1 MAKLFRKEYNIH
13 ANSWYF
19 RDHVLK
25 TEKGD
30 ILFWKSIDQNGN
42 YNLIFFAQ
50 NFFKKFFPG
59 IVRIKYD
66 AKNATILEHYC
77 SEDLDKSCNHYLTV
91 VDYSYK
97 YLSDD
102 ILEDDDIIEVYNRS
116 DLKFDEDFQ
125 TRYAKSY
132 ITISELFNPK
142 SDKIR
147 LTFNGY
153 DEFDLRIISYIK
165 AEKEVKKA
173 TSKDIQRAEKQ
184 MKVFREEELTLLA
197 VLNHYKCSFS
207 SKNSFFSFYKKDF
220 NLILPHLRYL
230 QDKIF
235 IAETGDK
242 IIWQEKKLPIHF
254 KIEKLKQDKAILRAD
269 FEQDISASFYFN
281 SIYIFIRNELYKVDL
296 PFKSNLF
303 KEMCESGIILSPKDI
318 IYYHAV
324 VAKQLTLSNYYLDID
339 EDIILPEIYDNR
351 PKIYFQLSKEEQA
364 VVMNGSLIYNDIIS
378 LPLSVIRLNS
388 NLINYEYE
396 EGLKAWFYI
405 PPLVFNE
412 VFEFLEKLPNPQYQ
426 RLESDSQ
433 LYFEGALS
441 IDLLKKAIFE
451 LSNEDWNIQLSDE
464 LKKDFVY
471 KVHLQAE
478 IKTQTKEEINWF
490 NYEVTY
496 KYKDFSFTHKELKK
510 FFNSNQKFMTLA
522 DGRLIFF
529 ENKEVFNQMENLLN
543 KSDQTKDKV
552 YSMSYQNI
560 PYFFKMVNDNPAIKL
575 YGDKYIDSMSQDLLR
590 GKLKNSP
597 EVPFFL
603 NHIMRSY
610 QRSGYKW
617 LKMLE
622 HYQLNGILADEM
634 GLGKTIQA
642 ISVLAEV
649 PQGQKSIIICPKTL
663 IYNWAAE
670 FKKFKLDKSFI
681 IYEGNRQE
689 RIDMLNKV
697 NFDILIASYSIIQND
712 IEFLGQTNF
721 YYVVLDEAQHIKN
734 VTALRTKAI
743 KKLKSQHRIALT
755 GTPLENDISEIWS
768 LFDFLLPSY
777 LMSKQR
783 FVRTFSGTENI
794 DKREDLNKM
803 ISPFIL
809 RRKKSDVLLE
819 LPNKQEQIAF
829 CKLSPVQEKV
839 YMQLLEKIKK
849 SYFNQNQEEKI
860 NYINILTALMKLRQI
875 CDHPSLVEKSIKN
888 DFEISSKVELLQEL
902 ILDAIDSD
910 RKILVFSQFIGML
923 QIVKK
928 MLEKH
933 GIPYEY
939 LDGKT
944 KDRQQHIENFNN
956 NTKIKVFLISLKTGG
971 YGLNLTAADTVI
983 LTDPWWNPMIENQ
996 AIDRAHRIG
1005 QTKKVQVYKLIS
1017 KGTVEE
1023 KIISLQNSKKE
1034 LFEQIIENN
1043 DNILK
1048 SMSVDQIKD
1057 LFNYEI

>member
-19 RDHVLK
+19 RDNVIK
-25 TEKGD
+25 TEKD
-30 ILFWKSIDQNGN
+30 DLLFWKSIDQKGN
-42 YNLIFFAQ
+42 YNFIFFAQ
-50 NFFKKFFPG
+50 NHLKKYFSG

-66 AKNATILEHYC
+66 AEHSTILEHYC

-91 VDYSYK
+91 LDYAYK
-97 YLSDD
+97 YLSDEV
-102 ILEDDDIIEVYNRS
+102 LNDDLVEVYSRS
-116 DLKFDEDFQ
+116 DLKYDENFQ
-125 TRYAKSY
+125 ARYAKTY
-132 ITISELFNPK
+132 ITISELFNPN
-142 SDKIR
+142 SDKLR
-147 LTFNGY
+147 LYFHGY
-153 DEFDLRIISYIK
+153 EDYDLRLISYLKAGKEIK
-165 AEKEVKKA
+165 K
-173 TSKDIQRAEKQ
+173 TSTKDIQKAEKQ
-184 MKVFREEELTLLA
+184 MNVFREEELIFLA
-197 VLNHYKCSFS
+197 ELNNCKCSYS
-207 SKNSFFSFYKKDF
+207 SKNNFFSIYKN
-220 NLILPHLRYL
+220 NLNHILPHLRLL

-242 IIWQEKKLPIHF
+242 IIWQDNKLPIHF
-254 KIEKLKQDKAILRAD
+254 IIQKLSPEKSILKAELGQDVSAI
-269 FEQDISASFYFN
+269 FYFN
-281 SIYIFIRNELYKVDL
+281 SIYVFFRNDLYKVDL
-296 PFKSNLF
+296 PFKSSIF
-303 KEMCESGIILSPKDI
+303 KGMLEAGILLSTKDL
-318 IYYHAV
+318 IYYHAI
-324 VAKQLTLSNYYLDID
+324 VAKQLSLSNYYLDMD
-339 EDIILPEIYDNR
+339 EEIELPAVFDNR
-351 PKIYFQLSKEEQA
+351 PKIYFHLSKEGDA
-364 VVMNGSLIYNDIIS
+364 VVMDGRLVYDEDISI
-378 LPLSVIRLNS
+378 PLSIIRLNA
-388 NLINYEYE
+388 NLINYEYAPKR
-396 EGLKAWFYI
+396 KAWFYI
-405 PPLVFNE
+405 PPLVFSE
-412 VFEFLEKLPNPQYQ
+412 VFEFLDQLPNPQYQ
-426 RLESDSQ
+426 RLESNSQ

-471 KVHLQAE
+471 KVNLQAE
-478 IKTQTKEEINWF
+478 IKTQAKEEINWF
-490 NYEVTY
+490 KYEVTY
-496 KYKDFSFTHKELKK
+496 KYKDFAFTHNELKK
-510 FFNSNQKFMTLA
+510 FFNSKQKFMTLA

-529 ENKEVFNQMENLLN
+529 ENKEVFTQMENLLN
-543 KSDQTKDKV
+543 KSEITKDQV
-552 YSMSYQNI
+552 YSMHYENI
-560 PYFFKMVNDNPAIKL
+560 PYFFRLVNDNPAIKL
-575 YGDKYIDSMSQDLLR
+575 YGDKYIDSMSRDLIS

-610 QRSGYKW
+610 QKSGYKW

-622 HYQLNGILADEM
+622 YYKLNGILADEM

-642 ISVLAEV
+642 ISVLSEV
-649 PQGQKSIIICPKTL
+649 PAGQKSIIICPKTL

-681 IYEGNRQE
+681 IYEGNKQE
-689 RIDMLNKV
+689 RQDMLEKV

-712 IEFLGQTNF
+712 IEFLGEKEF
-721 YYVVLDEAQHIKN
+721 YYVILDEAQHIKN
-734 VTALRTKAI
+734 VSALRTKAI
-743 KKLKSQHRIALT
+743 KKLRSQHRLALT

-768 LFDFLLPSY
+768 LFDFLLPNY
-777 LMSKQR
+777 LMNKQR
-783 FVRTFSGTENI
+783 FVRTFSGIENI
-794 DKREDLNKM
+794 DRREDLNKM

-839 YMQLLEKIKK
+839 YMQLIDNITK
-849 SYFNQNQEEKI
+849 SYFNPDNSEKI

-875 CDHPSLVEKSIKN
+875 CDHPHLVEKSIKD
-888 DFEISSKVELLQEL
+888 DFALSSKIELLQEL
-902 ILDAIDSD
+902 VLDAIDSD
-910 RKILVFSQFIGML
+910 RKILIFSQFIGML
-923 QIVKK
+923 QIIKK

-944 KDRQQHIENFNN
+944 KDRQGHIENFNN

-1043 DNILK
+1043 ENVLK

>member
-13 ANSWYF
+13 SNSWYF
-19 RDHVLK
+19 RDNVIK
-25 TEKGD
+25 TDKD
-30 ILFWKSIDQNGN
+30 DLLFWKSIDQKGN

-50 NFFKKFFPG
+50 NYLKKYFPG

-66 AKNATILEHYC
+66 AENATILEHYC

-91 VDYSYK
+91 LDYAYK
-97 YLSDD
+97 YLSEDVLTDD
-102 ILEDDDIIEVYNRS
+102 IVEVYSRS
-116 DLKFDEDFQ
+116 DVKFDENFQ

-132 ITISELFNPK
+132 ITISELFN
-142 SDKIR
+142 SNTDKIR
-147 LTFNGY
+147 LNFQGY
-153 DEFDLRIISYIK
+153 DEFDLRIISTLK
-165 AEKEVKKA
+165 SGKEVKKA
-173 TSKDIQRAEKQ
+173 TSREIQKAEKQ
-184 MKVFREEELTLLA
+184 MNVFREEELTLLT
-197 VLNHYKCSFS
+197 VLSDYKCSYS
-207 SKNSFFSFYKKDF
+207 SKNKFFSIYKNDL
-220 NLILPHLRYL
+220 NMILPHLRLL
-230 QDKIF
+230 QDKLF
-235 IAETGDK
+235 ISETGDK
-242 IIWQEKKLPIHF
+242 IVWQENKLPIHF
-254 KIEKLKQDKAILRAD
+254 IIQKLSEEKAILKA
-269 FEQDISASFYFN
+269 ELQQDISAIYYFN
-281 SIYIFIRNELYKVDL
+281 SIYIFIRNELFKIDI
-296 PFKSNLF
+296 PFKSVIF
-303 KEMCESGIILSPKDI
+303 REMLETGILLSNKDI
-318 IYYHAV
+318 IYYHSI

-339 EDIILPEIYDNR
+339 EDISLPPIYDNR
-351 PKIYFQLSKEEQA
+351 PKIYFQLSKEGDA
-364 VVMNGSLIYNDIIS
+364 VVMNGSLVYEEEIS
-378 LPLSVIRLNS
+378 IPLSIIRLNA
-388 NLINYEYE
+388 NLINYEYSS
-396 EGLKAWFYI
+396 GNKAWFYI
-405 PPLVFNE
+405 PPLVFSE
-412 VFEFLEKLPNPQYQ
+412 VFEFLEQLPNPQYQ

-433 LYFEGALS
+433 LYFEGDLS

-478 IKTQTKEEINWF
+478 IKTKTKDEINWF
-490 NYEVTY
+490 KYEISY
-496 KYKDFSFTHKELKK
+496 KYKDFSFTHTELKK

-529 ENKEVFNQMENLLN
+529 ENKDVFNQMENLLN
-543 KSDQTKDKV
+543 KSEITKDKV
-552 YSMSYQNI
+552 YAMSYENI
-560 PYFFKMVNDNPAIKL
+560 PYFFRLVNDNPAIKL
-575 YGDKYIDSMSQDLLR
+575 YGDKYIDSMSRDLIS
-590 GKLKNSP
+590 GKLQNSS

-603 NHIMRSY
+603 NHIMSSY
-610 QRSGYKW
+610 QKSGYKC

-622 HYQLNGILADEM
+622 YYKLNGILADEM

-642 ISVLAEV
+642 ISVLSEV
-649 PQGQKSIIICPKTL
+649 PVGQKSIIICPKTL

-681 IYEGNRQE
+681 IYEGNKQE
-689 RIDMLNKV
+689 RLEMLDKV

-712 IEFLGQTNF
+712 IEYLGEREF
-721 YYVVLDEAQHIKN
+721 YYVILDEAQHIKN

-743 KKLKSQHRIALT
+743 KKLKSKHRIALT

-768 LFDFLLPSY
+768 LFDFLLPNY

-783 FVRTFSGTENI
+783 FVRTFSGTENV
-794 DKREDLNKM
+794 DRREDLNKM

-839 YMQLLEKIKK
+839 YMQLIENINK
-849 SYFNQNQEEKI
+849 SYFKPETDEKI

-875 CDHPSLVEKSIKN
+875 CDHPHLVEDSIKD
-888 DFEISSKVELLQEL
+888 DFALSSKVELLQEL
-902 ILDAIDSD
+902 VLESIDSD
-910 RKILVFSQFIGML
+910 RKILIFSQFIGML
-923 QIVKK
+923 QIIKK
-928 MLEKH
+928 MLTKH
-933 GIPYEY
+933 NIPFEY

-944 KDRQQHIENFNN
+944 KDRQKHIENFNN

-1043 DNILK
+1043 ENILK
-1048 SMSVDQIKD
+1048 SMTVDQIKD

>member
-13 ANSWYF
+13 SNSWYF
-19 RDHVLK
+19 RDNVIK
-25 TEKGD
+25 TDKD
-30 ILFWKSIDQNGN
+30 DLLFWKSIDQKGN

-50 NFFKKFFPG
+50 NYLKKYFPG

-66 AKNATILEHYC
+66 AENATILEHYC

-91 VDYSYK
+91 LDYAYK
-97 YLSDD
+97 YLSEDVLNDD
-102 ILEDDDIIEVYNRS
+102 IVEVYSRS
-116 DLKFDEDFQ
+116 DVKFDENFQ

-132 ITISELFNPK
+132 ITISELFN
-142 SDKIR
+142 SNTDKIR
-147 LTFNGY
+147 LNFQGY
-153 DEFDLRIISYIK
+153 DEFDLRIISTLK
-165 AEKEVKKA
+165 SGKEVKKA
-173 TSKDIQRAEKQ
+173 TSREIQKAEKQ
-184 MKVFREEELTLLA
+184 MNVFREEELTLLT
-197 VLNHYKCSFS
+197 VLSNYKCSYS
-207 SKNSFFSFYKKDF
+207 SKNKFFSIYKNDL
-220 NLILPHLRYL
+220 NMILPHLRLL
-230 QDKIF
+230 QDKLF
-235 IAETGDK
+235 ISETGDK
-242 IIWQEKKLPIHF
+242 IVWQENKLPIHF
-254 KIEKLKQDKAILRAD
+254 IIQKLSEEKAILKA
-269 FEQDISASFYFN
+269 ELQQDISAIYYFN
-281 SIYIFIRNELYKVDL
+281 SIYIFIRNELFKIDI
-296 PFKSNLF
+296 PFKSVIF
-303 KEMCESGIILSPKDI
+303 REMLETGILLSNKDI
-318 IYYHAV
+318 IYYHSI

-339 EDIILPEIYDNR
+339 EDISLPPIYDNR
-351 PKIYFQLSKEEQA
+351 PKIYFQLSKEGDA
-364 VVMNGSLIYNDIIS
+364 VVMNGSLVYEEEIS
-378 LPLSVIRLNS
+378 IPLSIIRLNA
-388 NLINYEYE
+388 NLINYEYSS
-396 EGLKAWFYI
+396 GNKAWFYI
-405 PPLVFNE
+405 PPLVFSE
-412 VFEFLEKLPNPQYQ
+412 VFEFLEQLPNPQYQ

-433 LYFEGALS
+433 LYFEGDLS

-478 IKTQTKEEINWF
+478 IKTQTKDEINWF
-490 NYEVTY
+490 KYEISY
-496 KYKDFSFTHKELKK
+496 KYKDFSFTHTELKK

-529 ENKEVFNQMENLLN
+529 ENKDVFNQMENLLN
-543 KSDQTKDKV
+543 KSEITKDKV
-552 YSMSYQNI
+552 YAMSYENI
-560 PYFFKMVNDNPAIKL
+560 PYFFRLVNDNPAIKL
-575 YGDKYIDSMSQDLLR
+575 YGDKYIDSMSRDLIS
-590 GKLKNSP
+590 GKLQNSS

-610 QRSGYKW
+610 QKSGYKW

-622 HYQLNGILADEM
+622 YYKLNGILADEM

-642 ISVLAEV
+642 ISVLSEV
-649 PQGQKSIIICPKTL
+649 PVGQKSIIICPKTL

-681 IYEGNRQE
+681 IYEGNKQE
-689 RIDMLNKV
+689 RLEMLDKV

-712 IEFLGQTNF
+712 IEYLGEREF
-721 YYVVLDEAQHIKN
+721 YYVILDEAQHIKN

-743 KKLKSQHRIALT
+743 KKLKSKHRIALT

-768 LFDFLLPSY
+768 LFDFLLPNY

-783 FVRTFSGTENI
+783 FVRTFSGTENV
-794 DKREDLNKM
+794 DRREDLNKM

-839 YMQLLEKIKK
+839 YMQLIENINK
-849 SYFNQNQEEKI
+849 SYFKPETDEKI

-875 CDHPSLVEKSIKN
+875 CDHPHLVEDSIKD
-888 DFEISSKVELLQEL
+888 DFALSSKVELLQEL
-902 ILDAIDSD
+902 VLESIDSD
-910 RKILVFSQFIGML
+910 RKILIFSQFIGML
-923 QIVKK
+923 QIIKK
-928 MLEKH
+928 MLTKH
-933 GIPYEY
+933 NIPFEY

-944 KDRQQHIENFNN
+944 KDRQKHIENFNN

-1043 DNILK
+1043 ENILK
-1048 SMSVDQIKD
+1048 SMTVDQIKD

>member
-13 ANSWYF
+13 SNSWYF
-19 RDHVLK
+19 RDNVIK
-25 TEKGD
+25 TERD
-30 ILFWKSIDQNGN
+30 DLLFWKSLDQNGN
-42 YNLIFFAQ
+42 YNLSFFTQ
-50 NFFKKFFPG
+50 NHLKKHFSG

-66 AKNATILEHYC
+66 AKNATILEHHC
-77 SEDLDKSCNHYLTV
+77 TEDLDKSCNHYLTV
-91 VDYSYK
+91 LDYAYK

-102 ILEDDDIIEVYNRS
+102 ILKDDIIEVYTRS

-132 ITISELFNPK
+132 ITVSELFNK
-142 SDKIR
+142 SSDKIR
-147 LTFNGY
+147 LNFQGY
-153 DEFDLRIISYIK
+153 EEFDLRIISTLK
-165 AEKEVKKA
+165 SGKEVKKA
-173 TSKDIQRAEKQ
+173 TSRELQIATKQ
-184 MKVFREEELTLLA
+184 MNVFREEELTFLA
-197 VLNHYKCSFS
+197 VLSTHKCSYS
-207 SKNSFFSFYKKDF
+207 SKNNFFSVYKKDL
-220 NLILPHLRYL
+220 NLILPHLRLL
-230 QDKIF
+230 QDKVF
-235 IAETGDK
+235 INETGDK
-242 IIWQEKKLPIHF
+242 IVWQENKLAIHF
-254 KIEKLKQDKAILRAD
+254 MIQKLSEEKAILKAQL
-269 FEQDISASFYFN
+269 EHDISAIYYFN
-281 SIYIFIRNELYKVDL
+281 STYIFIRNDLYKLDL
-296 PFKSNLF
+296 PFKSNIF
-303 KEMCESGIILSPKDI
+303 QEMLESGILLSATDI
-318 IYYHAV
+318 IYYHSI

-339 EDIILPEIYDNR
+339 EDIALPPIYDNR
-351 PKIYFQLSKEEQA
+351 PKIYFHLSKEGEA
-364 VVMNGSLIYNDIIS
+364 VVMDGSLVYNEVIII
-378 LPLSVIRLNS
+378 PLSIIRLNA

-396 EGLKAWFYI
+396 PDKKAWFYI
-405 PPLVFNE
+405 PPVVFKE
-412 VFEFLEKLPNPQYQ
+412 VFEFLNNLPNPQFQ

-433 LYFEGALS
+433 LYFEGELS

-478 IKTQTKEEINWF
+478 IKTQTKDEINWF
-490 NYEVTY
+490 KYEVSY
-496 KYKDFSFTHKELKK
+496 KYKDFSFTHSELKK
-510 FFNSNQKFMTLA
+510 FFNSKQKFMTLA

-543 KSDQTKDKV
+543 KSELTKDKV
-552 YSMSYQNI
+552 YAMSYENI
-560 PYFFKMVNDNPAIKL
+560 PYFFRLVNDNPTIKL
-575 YGDKYIDSMSQDLLR
+575 YGDKYIDSMSEDLIS

-597 EVPFFL
+597 EAPFFL

-610 QRSGYKW
+610 QKSGYKW

-622 HYQLNGILADEM
+622 YYKLNGILADEM

-642 ISVLAEV
+642 ISVLSEV
-649 PQGQKSIIICPKTL
+649 PAGQKSIIICPKTL
-663 IYNWAAE
+663 IYNWAEE

-681 IYEGNRQE
+681 IYEGNKEE
-689 RIDMLNKV
+689 RKDMLDKV

-712 IEFLGQTNF
+712 IDFLGEREF
-721 YYVVLDEAQHIKN
+721 YYIILDEAQHIKN
-734 VTALRTKAI
+734 VSALRTKAI
-743 KKLKSQHRIALT
+743 KKLKSKHRLALT

-768 LFDFLLPSY
+768 LFDFLLPNY

-783 FVRTFSGTENI
+783 FVKTFSGTENT
-794 DKREDLNKM
+794 DRKDDLNKM
-803 ISPFIL
+803 ISPFIM

-839 YMQLLEKIKK
+839 YMQLIENINK
-849 SYFNQNQEEKI
+849 SYFNPEQDEKI

-875 CDHPSLVEKSIKN
+875 CDHPHLVEKTIKD
-888 DFEISSKVELLQEL
+888 DFALSSKVELLQEL
-902 ILDAIDSD
+902 VLDALDSG
-910 RKILVFSQFIGML
+910 RKILIFSQFIGML
-923 QIVKK
+923 QIIKK
-928 MLEKH
+928 MLQTH
-933 GIPYEY
+933 DIPFEY

-944 KDRQQHIENFNN
+944 KERQKHIENFNN

-1034 LFEQIIENN
+1034 LFEQIIEKNE
-1043 DNILK
+1043 NILK
-1048 SMSVDQIKD
+1048 SMTVDQIKD

>member
-13 ANSWYF
+13 SNSWYF
-19 RDHVLK
+19 RDNVIK
-25 TEKGD
+25 TERD
-30 ILFWKSIDQNGN
+30 DLLFWKSIDQNGN
-42 YNLIFFAQ
+42 YNISFFAQ
-50 NFFKKFFPG
+50 NHVKKYFSG
-59 IVRIKYD
+59 IVRISYD
-66 AKNATILEHYC
+66 AKNATILDHHC

-91 VDYSYK
+91 LDYAYK

-102 ILEDDDIIEVYNRS
+102 ILNEDIVEVYSRS
-116 DLKFDEDFQ
+116 DLKYDENFQ
-125 TRYAKSY
+125 ARYAKSY
-132 ITISELFNPK
+132 ITISELFNANI
-142 SDKIR
+142 DKLR
-147 LTFNGY
+147 LNFHGY
-153 DEFDLRIISYIK
+153 EEFDLRIISTLK
-165 AEKEVKKA
+165 SGKEVKK
-173 TSKDIQRAEKQ
+173 TSSRDLQKAEKQ
-184 MKVFREEELTLLA
+184 MNVFREEELTLLA
-197 VLNHYKCSFS
+197 VLSNHKCSYS
-207 SKNSFFSFYKKDF
+207 SKNSFFSFYKKDL
-220 NLILPHLRYL
+220 NIILPHLRLL

-242 IIWQEKKLPIHF
+242 IVWQENKLPIRF
-254 KIEKLKQDKAILRAD
+254 MIQKLSEEKALLKAHLEQEVSAIY
-269 FEQDISASFYFN
+269 YFN
-281 SIYIFIRNELYKVDL
+281 SIYVFIRNELYKIDL
-296 PFKSNLF
+296 PFKSNIL
-303 KEMCESGIILSPKDI
+303 KEMLESGLLLSANDI
-318 IYYHAV
+318 IYYHAI
-324 VAKQLTLSNYYLDID
+324 VAKQLSLSNYYLDID
-339 EDIILPEIYDNR
+339 DEITLPPIYDNR
-351 PKIYFQLSKEEQA
+351 PKIYFKLSKDGDA
-364 VVMNGSLIYNDIIS
+364 VIMAGSLVYNEEIV
-378 LPLSVIRLNS
+378 LPLSIIRLNA
-388 NLINYEYE
+388 NLINYEYKAE
-396 EGLKAWFYI
+396 KKAWFYI
-405 PPLVFNE
+405 PPIVFRE
-412 VFEFLEKLPNPQYQ
+412 VFEFLEQLPNPQYQ
-426 RLESDSQ
+426 RLESNSQ
-433 LYFEGALS
+433 LYFEGDLS

-451 LSNEDWNIQLSDE
+451 LSNEDWNIELSDE

-490 NYEVTY
+490 KYEVSY
-496 KYKDFSFTHKELKK
+496 KYKDFSFTHNELKK
-510 FFNSNQKFMTLA
+510 FFNSNQKFMTLT

-543 KSDQTKDKV
+543 KSEITKDKV
-552 YSMSYQNI
+552 YSMSYENI
-560 PYFFKMVNDNPAIKL
+560 PYFFRLVNDNPSIKL
-575 YGDKYIDSMSQDLLR
+575 YGDKFIDSMSQDLIA

-610 QRSGYKW
+610 QKSGYKW
-617 LKMLE
+617 LKMLA
-622 HYQLNGILADEM
+622 YYKLNGILADEM

-642 ISVLAEV
+642 ISVLSEV
-649 PQGQKSIIICPKTL
+649 PSGQKSIIICPKTL
-663 IYNWAAE
+663 IYNWAEE

-681 IYEGNRQE
+681 IYEGNKQE
-689 RIDMLNKV
+689 RKEMLDKV

-712 IEFLGQTNF
+712 IDILGDKEF
-721 YYVVLDEAQHIKN
+721 YYIILDEAQHIKN

-743 KKLKSQHRIALT
+743 KKLKSKHRIALT

-768 LFDFLLPSY
+768 LFDFLLPNY

-783 FVRTFSGTENI
+783 FVKTFSGMENI
-794 DKREDLNKM
+794 HRREDLNKM

-839 YMQLLEKIKK
+839 YMQLIENINK
-849 SYFNQNQEEKI
+849 SYFKPEQDEKI

-875 CDHPSLVEKSIKN
+875 CDHPHLVESSIKD
-888 DFEISSKVELLQEL
+888 DFALSSKVELLQEL
-902 ILDAIDSD
+902 VLDAIDSD
-910 RKILVFSQFIGML
+910 RKILIFSQFIGML
-923 QIVKK
+923 QIIKK
-928 MLEKH
+928 MLIKH
-933 GIPYEY
+933 DIPFEY

-944 KDRQQHIENFNN
+944 KDRQKHIENFNN

-1043 DNILK
+1043 ENVLK
-1048 SMSVDQIKD
+1048 SMSVEQIKD

>member
-13 ANSWYF
+13 SNSWYF
-19 RDHVLK
+19 RDNVIK
-25 TEKGD
+25 TDKD
-30 ILFWKSIDQNGN
+30 DLLFWKSIDQKGN

-50 NFFKKFFPG
+50 NYLKKYFPG

-66 AKNATILEHYC
+66 AENATILEHYC

-91 VDYSYK
+91 LDYAYK
-97 YLSDD
+97 YLSEDVLNDD
-102 ILEDDDIIEVYNRS
+102 IVEIYSRS
-116 DLKFDEDFQ
+116 DVKFDENFQ

-132 ITISELFNPK
+132 ITISELFN
-142 SDKIR
+142 SNTDKIR
-147 LTFNGY
+147 LNFQGY
-153 DEFDLRIISYIK
+153 DEFDLRIISTLK
-165 AEKEVKKA
+165 SGKEVKKA
-173 TSKDIQRAEKQ
+173 TSREIQKAEKQ
-184 MKVFREEELTLLA
+184 MNVFREEELTLLT
-197 VLNHYKCSFS
+197 VLSNYKCSYS
-207 SKNSFFSFYKKDF
+207 SKNKFFSIYKNDL
-220 NLILPHLRYL
+220 NMILPHLRLL
-230 QDKIF
+230 QDKLF
-235 IAETGDK
+235 ISETGDK
-242 IIWQEKKLPIHF
+242 IVWQENKLPIHF
-254 KIEKLKQDKAILRAD
+254 IIQKLSEEKAILKA
-269 FEQDISASFYFN
+269 ELQQDISAIYYFN
-281 SIYIFIRNELYKVDL
+281 SIYIFIRNELFKIDI
-296 PFKSNLF
+296 PFKSVIF
-303 KEMCESGIILSPKDI
+303 REMLETGILLSNKDI
-318 IYYHAV
+318 IYYHSI

-339 EDIILPEIYDNR
+339 EDISLPPIYDNR
-351 PKIYFQLSKEEQA
+351 PKIYFQLSKEGDA
-364 VVMNGSLIYNDIIS
+364 VVMNGSLVYEEEIS
-378 LPLSVIRLNS
+378 IPLSIIRLNA
-388 NLINYEYE
+388 NLINYEYSS
-396 EGLKAWFYI
+396 GNKAWFYI
-405 PPLVFNE
+405 PPLVFSE
-412 VFEFLEKLPNPQYQ
+412 VFEFLEQLPNPQYQ

-433 LYFEGALS
+433 LYFEGDLS

-478 IKTQTKEEINWF
+478 IKTQTKDEINWF
-490 NYEVTY
+490 KYEISY
-496 KYKDFSFTHKELKK
+496 KYKDFSFTHTELKK

-529 ENKEVFNQMENLLN
+529 ENKDVFNQMENLLN
-543 KSDQTKDKV
+543 KSEITKDKV
-552 YSMSYQNI
+552 YAMSYENI
-560 PYFFKMVNDNPAIKL
+560 PYFFRLVNDNPAIKL
-575 YGDKYIDSMSQDLLR
+575 YGDKYIDSMSRDLIS
-590 GKLKNSP
+590 GKLQNSS

-610 QRSGYKW
+610 QKSGYKW

-622 HYQLNGILADEM
+622 YYKLNGILADEM

-642 ISVLAEV
+642 ISVLSEV
-649 PQGQKSIIICPKTL
+649 PVGQKSIIICPKTL

-681 IYEGNRQE
+681 IYEGNKQE
-689 RIDMLNKV
+689 RLEMLDKV

-712 IEFLGQTNF
+712 IEYLGEREF
-721 YYVVLDEAQHIKN
+721 YYVILDEAQHIKN

-743 KKLKSQHRIALT
+743 KKLKSKHRIALT

-768 LFDFLLPSY
+768 LFDFLLPNY

-783 FVRTFSGTENI
+783 FVRTFSGTENV
-794 DKREDLNKM
+794 DRREDLNKM

-839 YMQLLEKIKK
+839 YMQLIENINK
-849 SYFNQNQEEKI
+849 SYFKPETDEKI

-875 CDHPSLVEKSIKN
+875 CDHPHLVEDSIKD
-888 DFEISSKVELLQEL
+888 DFALSSKVELLQEL
-902 ILDAIDSD
+902 VLESIDSD
-910 RKILVFSQFIGML
+910 RKILIFSQFIGML
-923 QIVKK
+923 QIIKK
-928 MLEKH
+928 MLTKH
-933 GIPYEY
+933 NIPFEY

-944 KDRQQHIENFNN
+944 KDRQKHIENFNN

-1043 DNILK
+1043 ENILK
-1048 SMSVDQIKD
+1048 SMTVDQIKD

>member
-19 RDHVLK
+19 RDHVIK
-25 TEKGD
+25 TEKD
-30 ILFWKSIDQNGN
+30 DLLFWKSIDQKGN
-42 YNLIFFAQ
+42 YNFTFFSQ
-50 NFFKKFFPG
+50 NYLKKYFPG

-91 VDYSYK
+91 LDYAYK
-97 YLSDD
+97 FLSDD
-102 ILEDDDIIEVYNRS
+102 VLDDDVVEIYSRS
-116 DLKFDEDFQ
+116 DLKFDENFQ

-132 ITISELFNPK
+132 ITISELFNSN
-142 SDKIR
+142 SDKLR
-147 LTFNGY
+147 LNFYGY
-153 DEFDLRIISYIK
+153 EDFDLRIISTLK
-165 AEKEVKKA
+165 AGKEVKKA
-173 TSKDIQRAEKQ
+173 TSKDLQKAEKQ
-184 MKVFREEELTLLA
+184 MNVFREEELTLLE
-197 VLNHYKCSFS
+197 VLNHYKCSYS
-207 SKNSFFSFYKKDF
+207 NKNSFFSFYKKDF
-220 NLILPHLRYL
+220 NLILPHLRLL

-235 IAETGDK
+235 INETGDK
-242 IIWQEKKLPIHF
+242 IVWQENKLPIHF
-254 KIEKLKQDKAILRAD
+254 KIQKLSEESSLLKAELQ
-269 FEQDISASFYFN
+269 EEVSAIYYFN
-281 SIYIFIRNELYKVDL
+281 SIYIFNRNELYKVDL
-296 PFKSNLF
+296 PFKSNIF
-303 KEMCESGIILSPKDI
+303 KEMLESGILLSAKDL
-318 IYYHAV
+318 IYYHAI

-339 EDIILPEIYDNR
+339 EDISLPPIYDNR
-351 PKIYFQLSKEEQA
+351 PKIYFQLSKEDDA
-364 VVMNGSLIYNDIIS
+364 VVMDGSLLYNDVIS
-378 LPLSVIRLNS
+378 IPLSIIRLNA
-388 NLINYEYE
+388 NLINYEFE
-396 EGLKAWFYI
+396 PDQKAWFYI
-405 PPLVFNE
+405 PPLVFSE

-426 RLESDSQ
+426 RLESNSQ

-478 IKTQTKEEINWF
+478 IKTQTKNEIEWF
-490 NYEVTY
+490 KYEVSY
-496 KYKDFSFTHKELKK
+496 KYKDFSFTHKELQK
-510 FFNSNQKFMTLA
+510 FFKSNQKFMTLA

-529 ENKEVFNQMENLLN
+529 ENKEVFDQMENLLN
-543 KSDQTKDKV
+543 KSQVTKDKV
-552 YSMSYQNI
+552 YSMSYENI
-560 PYFFKMVNDNPAIKL
+560 PYFFRLVNDNPAIKL
-575 YGDKYIDSMSQDLLR
+575 YGDKYIDSMSQDLIT

-610 QRSGYKW
+610 QKSGYKW

-622 HYQLNGILADEM
+622 HYNLNGILADEM

-642 ISVLAEV
+642 ISVLSEV
-649 PQGQKSIIICPKTL
+649 PAGHKSIIICPKTL

-681 IYEGNRQE
+681 IYEGSKQE
-689 RIDMLNKV
+689 RQDMLEKV

-712 IEFLGQTNF
+712 IEFLGEKDF
-721 YYVVLDEAQHIKN
+721 YYIILDEAQHIKN

-743 KKLKSQHRIALT
+743 KKLNSQHRLALT

-768 LFDFLLPSY
+768 LFDFLLPNY

-794 DKREDLNKM
+794 GRREDLNKM

-819 LPNKQEQIAF
+819 LPNKQEQVAF

-839 YMQLLEKIKK
+839 YMQLLEKINK
-849 SYFNQNQEEKI
+849 SYFNQNQDEKI

-875 CDHPSLVEKSIKN
+875 CDHPSLVEKSIKD
-888 DFEISSKVELLQEL
+888 DFAISSKVELLQEL
-902 ILDAIDSD
+902 VLDAIDSD

-923 QIVKK
+923 QIIKK

-944 KDRQQHIENFNN
+944 KDRQKHIENFNN

-1043 DNILK
+1043 ENVLK